1 MCHNPWALR
10 FCFPHFLNFCPLSY
24 ISGIFFFHISGLV
37 KLKITRVQFSKLWSA
52 EDVTHGFRNET
63 RWHVYRNQTFFF
75 QVSSGKDDCSPWEQQ
90 LPFTKD
96 CIYFSGKNACK
107 LFLRS
112 LMPVLGILDEG
123 SFFSRACFC
132 DGDRRVASSPG
143 LRTEMTQ
150 GLWRCPI
157 SFPKSVN
164 LHPHPLLLPPCF

>member
-1 MCHNPWALR
+1 MFSSVSYGLLR
-10 FCFPHFLNFCPLSY
+10 TSLTDSEMKHADMSIGTKLSSFIWDY
-24 ISGIFFFHISGLV
+24 FSFSSLAFFVSEVIV
-37 KLKITRVQFSKLWSA
+37 EI
-52 EDVTHGFRNET
+52 
-63 RWHVYRNQTFFF
+63 